1 MNVELTGF
9 QAVLAGF
16 GLILCAGRISLRCF
30 FIVFESS
37 IWILKSLSL
46 GGLISIYSGF
56 LYPEVYSKLMI
67 FSPSLWV
74 EPNNNFPM
82 FSYTIPYK
90 TKVYIYGGDK
100 EGSNMVQRIRVFEEK
115 MKKWE
120 EQKLF
125 DFEFRTSINEE
136 GTHNEF
142 YWSQEFPKAVEW
154 LFYDNIEN
162 PAEVS
167 PTIQE
172 YEAND

>member
-1 MNVELTGF
+1 
-9 QAVLAGF
+9 
-16 GLILCAGRISLRCF
+16 
-30 FIVFESS
+30 
-37 IWILKSLSL
+37 
-46 GGLISIYSGF
+46 
-56 LYPEVYSKLMI
+56 
-67 FSPSLWV
+67 
-74 EPNNNFPM
+74 M
-82 FSYTIPYK
+82 FSYTVPYK